1 MNAIAVAAG
10 RLPVSPWL
18 EAAFA
23 KYGWVVIGLTFGL
36 AAKYALL
43 IKRGVRIRPAL
54 ICADLLLLPLV
65 ALIAYNIAWR
75 FGVESETS
83 ALITALA
90 TVGADRLVKLY
101 TERFLSRVDAELREI
116 VDRRHAEIRNEVQTE
131 LSANELIRDQMSG
144 TAPEQYAALKRPPVD
159 LSVKP

>member
-1 MNAIAVAAG
+1 MNAAAVAAG
-10 RLPVSPWL
+10 RYPMSPWV
-18 EAAFA
+18 EAAFV

-75 FGVESETS
+75 LGVEAESA

-101 TERFLSRVDAELREI
+101 TERFLARVDTELREL

-131 LSANELIRDQMSG
+131 LSANEVIRDQLSG
-144 TAPEQYAALKRPPVD
+144 TAPAEYQALKRPPVD
-159 LSVKP
+159 LGAKP